1 MANLQ
6 HIKKRIQA
14 VRNTEQITKA
24 MKMVAA
30 SKFRKAQEAVLRA
43 RPFAREMSGTLGRLA
58 RQHEELAAHPLMVVR
73 EPALTEDLFVLTSDR
88 GLCGSFN
95 SNVLRRV
102 EHYLLDNDERRDNI
116 QLSTIGLKGYRYF
129 SKQDVSIRQNVED
142 MLNHPNYR
150 RAADLGE
157 DLAERYIS
165 GEIDQVLLV
174 FNKFHSA
181 VQQEVVFRRLLP
193 LETPEVDESG
203 GGQRDFVDYLYEPSK
218 EKLLDRIIRRYLANQ
233 IFMFVLESVASEH
246 GARMTAMENATENA
260 GEMIQQLTMA
270 YNKARQASITK
281 ELMEIV
287 SGAEVLKG

>member
-1 MANLQ
+1 
-6 HIKKRIQA
+6 
-14 VRNTEQITKA
+14 
-24 MKMVAA
+24 
-30 SKFRKAQEAVLRA
+30 
-43 RPFAREMSGTLGRLA
+43 
-58 RQHEELAAHPLMVVR
+58 
-73 EPALTEDLFVLTSDR
+73 
-88 GLCGSFN
+88 
-95 SNVLRRV
+95 
-102 EHYLLDNDERRDNI
+102 
-116 QLSTIGLKGYRYF
+116 
-129 SKQDVSIRQNVED
+129 
-142 MLNHPNYR
+142 
-150 RAADLGE
+150 
-157 DLAERYIS
+157 
-165 GEIDQVLLV
+165 V